1 MQVYIVFYC
10 ASVESGSGFEE
21 LQKVH
26 GVFAS
31 KEEAAKV
38 SVEGN
43 QAILQRDKEF
53 FGRPV
58 FDSPFWYEVQEHE
71 VR

>member
-1 MQVYIVFYC
+1 VQVYIVFYC

-21 LQKVH
+21 SQKIH
-26 GVFAS
+26 GVFSS
-31 KEEAAKV
+31 KEEAEKV
-38 SVEGN
+38 SKEGN
-43 QAILQRDKEF
+43 QAIFQRDLEF